1 MNDLGLEYEFIT
13 TVISSREIPYSVQ
26 AVNALLLSHE
36 GRILNRNASLEMS
49 TNLTTQR
56 INFNSGNNFQR
67 NNQEETSMEEE
78 DIMELVEEVE
88 EGPQMEIGHNANS
101 VERLGALSR
110 NATIDLISALPE
122 MIHHL
127 HQATEVVILHNFK
140 IQIPL
145 SFKIVLILLNMGI
158 KICKTIFP

>member
-26 AVNALLLSHE
+26 AVNALLFSHE
-36 GRILNRNASLEMS
+36 GRILNKIASLEMS

-56 INFNSGNNFQR
+56 RNFNSGNNFQR
-67 NNQEETSMEEE
+67 NNQEETSMEE

-110 NATIDLISALPE
+110 NAL
-122 MIHHL
+122 
-127 HQATEVVILHNFK
+127 
-140 IQIPL
+140 L
-145 SFKIVLILLNMGI
+145 SI
-158 KICKTIFP
+158 

>member
-1 MNDLGLEYEFIT
+1 
-13 TVISSREIPYSVQ
+13 
-26 AVNALLLSHE
+26 
-36 GRILNRNASLEMS
+36 
-49 TNLTTQR
+49 
-56 INFNSGNNFQR
+56 
-67 NNQEETSMEEE
+67 MEE
-78 DIMELVEEVE
+78 VQ
-88 EGPQMEIGHNANS
+88 EGPQMEIGHNPNS

-110 NATIDLISALPE
+110 NATIDLISTLPE

>member
-36 GRILNRNASLEMS
+36 ERILNRNASLEMS

-56 INFNSGNNFQR
+56 RNFNSGNNFQR
-67 NNQEETSMEEE
+67 NNQEETSMEE
-78 DIMELVEEVE
+78 DIMELVEEVQ
-88 EGPQMEIGHNANS
+88 EGPQMEIGHNPNS

-110 NATIDLISALPE
+110 NATIDLISTLPE

>member
-1 MNDLGLEYEFIT
+1 MNDLGLEYDFIT

-36 GRILNRNASLEMS
+36 ERILNRNASLEMS

-56 INFNSGNNFQR
+56 RNFNSGNNFQR
-67 NNQEETSMEEE
+67 NNQEETSMEE
-78 DIMELVEEVE
+78 DIMELVEEVQ
-88 EGPQMEIGHNANS
+88 EGPQMEIGHNPNS

-110 NATIDLISALPE
+110 NATIDLISTLPE

>member
-1 MNDLGLEYEFIT
+1 MYHLALIDSNFLPQFIGCSTARRFGLPFLTIQFTINCKVINIITEQIIAILNDLGLEYEFIT
-13 TVISSREIPYSVQ
+13 TVISSREIPYLVQ
-26 AVNALLLSHE
+26 AVNALLFSHE
-36 GRILNRNASLEMS
+36 GRILNKIASLEMS

-56 INFNSGNNFQR
+56 TNFNSGNNFQR

-110 NATIDLISALPE
+110 NAL
-122 MIHHL
+122 
-127 HQATEVVILHNFK
+127 
-140 IQIPL
+140 L
-145 SFKIVLILLNMGI
+145 SI
-158 KICKTIFP
+158 